1 MTSKQKL
8 KQLLNTPELMQL
20 LQDEQWNELMDKL
33 PIQTRPVLLE
43 LLRDCGVG
51 ENEVTRL
58 QLKYG
63 IMYGLKFY
71 SSTITI
77 GAPDKNGIHNV
88 GNVSNQG
95 MQGGRMLGFR
105 SPESAEY
112 IASQIGNP
120 RVYTMNPST
129 AKNYTWIKVETIY
142 GPAYAALEAIGKF
155 KNLDKTLKEKS
166 NQIIDLQ
173 NKIQQ
178 AERIKENPER
188 SEIVQK
194 AAGKENLSNLKT
206 ICEMV
211 ETELYK
217 RGVEFTFTSYGQT
230 FSELCADVAA
240 GKRSGCYIKYDIGSN
255 VTRDER
261 LEEGFFQELK
271 KSIRR
276 KLPHLTDLDI
286 YSSYDGSTINVS
298 FHFTYQ
304 SPEAT
309 KAKDEVIRDSEQL
322 IATSIPELE
331 KLKVEL
337 T

>member
-20 LQDEQWNELMDKL
+20 LQDEQWNELMSKL
-33 PIQTRPVLLE
+33 PIQTKPVLLE
-43 LLRDCGVG
+43 LLRDCGIE
-51 ENEVTRL
+51 ENEVTQL

-63 IMYGLKFY
+63 IMYGLKHA

-95 MQGGRMLGFR
+95 MQGGRQLGFMT
-105 SPESAEY
+105 PADAEH
-112 IASQIGNP
+112 IANQIGNP

-129 AKNYTWIKVETIY
+129 AKNYTWIKVDTIY

-166 NQIIDLQ
+166 QQLIDLQ
-173 NKIQQ
+173 YNIQQ
-178 AERIKENPER
+178 AERIKENPEH

-194 AAGKENLSNLKT
+194 AAAKENLSNLKT
-206 ICEMV
+206 ICEII
-211 ETELYK
+211 ETELDK
-217 RGVEFTFTSYGQT
+217 RGVKFTFNSYGQT
-230 FSELCADVAA
+230 FEELCADVTA
-240 GKRSGCYIKYDIGSN
+240 GKRYDCHINYDIDSN
-255 VTRDER
+255 VTQDER

-271 KSIRR
+271 KSIKR

-286 YSSYDGSTINVS
+286 YSSYGGSTINVS
-298 FHFTYQ
+298 FRFTYQ

-309 KAKDEVIRDSEQL
+309 KAKDEVIRQSEQL
-322 IATSIPELE
+322 IATSIHELE
-331 KLKVEL
+331 KLKTEL